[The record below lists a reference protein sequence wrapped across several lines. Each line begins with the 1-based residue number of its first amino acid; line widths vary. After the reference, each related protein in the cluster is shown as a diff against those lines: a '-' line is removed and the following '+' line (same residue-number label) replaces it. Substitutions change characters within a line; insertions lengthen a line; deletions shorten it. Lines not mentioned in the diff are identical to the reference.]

1 MNHNRLMASRLLTL
15 TLWALVLACAVF
27 WGLRVFA
34 PRTAVPAEAQMPAR
48 TVALGGELR
57 RLLGTSVADTD
68 DEDEDLDEGSGR
80 FHLLGVVAPRGA
92 SHSTQGVALIAVG
105 DQPPKAW
112 RTGATL
118 EGDAVLLAVGQRSVQ
133 IGPRGGPATTELT
146 LPDPSA
152 AVTSGAAP
160 RPMTMPVNRVP
171 PAIAPGA
178 VQPQQQQGMQPH
190 APAAQPV
197 QRAGRAE
204 QEDEEEDE

>member
-1 MNHNRLMASRLLTL
+1 MASRLLTL
-15 TLWALVLACAVF
+15 TLWALVLASAVF

-48 TVALGGELR
+48 ALALGGELR
-57 RLLGTSVADTD
+57 RLLGSSQAADED
-68 DEDEDLDEGSGR
+68 DEDALDADSDR

-118 EGDAVLLAVGQRSVQ
+118 EGETVLLAVGPRSVQ

-146 LPDPSA
+146 LPDPATA
-152 AVTSGAAP
+152 ATGSPAP
-160 RPMTMPVNRVP
+160 RP
-171 PAIAPGA
+171 I
-178 VQPQQQQGMQPH
+178 VQPHRVAPMAPNLPQGAGQPQAGMAPH

-197 QRAGRAE
+197 QRSGRAD
-204 QEDEEEDE
+204 QEDEEGEE